1 MQTFN
6 QIMGILAAILIVFL
20 LFRTIKGRPDLF
32 SKANLNKS
40 FLTMGVLAVGLIAF
54 VALLI
59 MLVRQT

>member
-1 MQTFN
+1 MQTFY
-6 QIMGILAAILIVFL
+6 QIMGILAAILILFL
-20 LFRTIKGRPDLF
+20 LYQTIKGRPDYF
-32 SKANLNKS
+32 TKANMNKS